1 MSQFSR
7 HIKESFVEIF
17 TDELEAIACW
27 LTAIFIVV
35 FCGVAIVFPV
45 AVCCKYNW
53 SNYWF
58 LTYIGLI
65 PLIAILITFTAN
77 WMYKLYN
84 E

>member
-7 HIKESFVEIF
+7 HVKESFVEIF
-17 TDELEAIACW
+17 TDDAEHIACW
-27 LTAIFIVV
+27 LTFIFTVV
-35 FCGVAIVFPV
+35 FGALALVSPIVA
-45 AVCCKYNW
+45 CCKYNW